1 MPVDAVG
8 RDVAQALD
16 GVGQRAGEMR
26 SALLAV
32 GDHVEARTLL
42 QRDRP
47 VDGRVL
53 DALEL
58 RGRELAVLVLTA
70 RLEQLGRPQQ
80 RADRLGSGHPWAH
93 PAHVV
98 SAVPPQQVP
107 GRCAARL
114 IGENLGVSPNKCQ
127 QSYCTILSTI

>member
-1 MPVDAVG
+1 MPVDAAG

-26 SALLAV
+26 PAPLAV
-32 GDHVEARTLL
+32 GHHVEARTLL

-70 RLEQLGRPQQ
+70 RLEQLGRPSSEPTGSA
-80 RADRLGSGHPWAH
+80 RVTPGLIRLTWSP
-93 PAHVV
+93 PSRRSRCRVVVQHVS
-98 SAVPPQQVP
+98 SA
-107 GRCAARL
+107 R
-114 IGENLGVSPNKCQ
+114 
-127 QSYCTILSTI
+127 T